1 MKENEQNTPI
11 FIFWVVL
18 VTVFLYMAVTL
29 IAGRIAGKSAIGFS
43 ELSLIVPAIVIPL
56 LKKQSLRRLFFIN
69 PVSVKSILLVLILT
83 AAFFIVAD
91 EINRLLQM
99 LRPMDLD
106 LLTGLKS
113 LMVWENPEQMT
124 ALIAGAVILAP
135 ICEELLL
142 RGFVQG
148 GLTRFMRHPKA
159 LIAGALCFTFIHF
172 QPWYFVQYFIFGLF
186 LGICFHR
193 FRSVLPCIASHA
205 FFNGSVLAVNN
216 SDRLLP
222 GYEWFGHVSPIYLA
236 FALIILYGGFKHIF
250 SQT

>member
-1 MKENEQNTPI
+1 
-11 FIFWVVL
+11 
-18 VTVFLYMAVTL
+18 MAVTL
-29 IAGRIAGKSAIGFS
+29 IAGRFTGKSAISFS
-43 ELSLIVPAIVIPL
+43 ELSLIVPVIIVL
-56 LKKQSLRRLFFIN
+56 FMKKRSLRRTFFIN
-69 PVSVKSILLVLILT
+69 PVAIKPVLLVLILT

-99 LRPMDLD
+99 FRPMDSD

-113 LMVWENPEQMT
+113 LMVWENPEQRT

-135 ICEELLL
+135 ICEEFLF

-148 GLTRFMRHPKA
+148 NLTQFMRHPKA

-172 QPWYFVQYFIFGLF
+172 QPWYFVQYFTFGLF

-193 FRSVLPCIASHA
+193 FSSVLPCIAAHA

-222 GYEWFGHVSPIYLA
+222 GYEWFGHVSPLYLG
-236 FALIILYGGFKHIF
+236 FALVILYGGFKNIF
-250 SQT
+250 RQT